1 MTHPI
6 MLQVA
11 DFKRISIILTLL
23 VGDQKYTQGYTGL
36 IKKSNNQ
43 IFLVTLLNPAKESS
57 ALNFPQI
64 V

>member
-1 MTHPI
+1 M

>member
-1 MTHPI
+1 

>member
-1 MTHPI
+1 

-36 IKKSNNQ
+36 IKKLNNQ
-43 IFLVTLLNPAKESS
+43 LFLVTLLNPAKESS